1 MNLVIV
7 EDSEIV
13 CAQLQ
18 RLIASLPGVHVMG
31 TANSETTA
39 VDRIRLWDPDVILLD
54 LSLAEGNGLKVLA
67 AIRAAGSRARVL
79 VLTNHA
85 DEALRHTCES
95 YGIAGFYDKIAEM
108 YACLDHLNSMV
119 PWFPQGHDRHA
130 P

>member
-18 RLIASLPGVHVMG
+18 RLIASLPGVHVIG
-31 TANSETTA
+31 TAKTETA
-39 VDRIRLWDPDVILLD
+39 AIERIRLWDPDAVLLD
-54 LSLAEGNGLKVLA
+54 LSLAEGNGLKVLG

-85 DEALRHTCES
+85 DEALRQTCES
-95 YGIAGFYDKIAEM
+95 FGIAGFYDKSEEM
-108 YACLDHLNSMV
+108 PACLDHLNSLAAC
-119 PWFPQGHDRHA
+119 FPEKGA
-130 P
+130 PHGF